1 MTHNGKKNTKK
12 IWRIQKLSLPLHRKQ
27 QKMVQTYG
35 AMVAQQ
41 ILVLLVEVRILI
53 GLQALRQKWR
63 RAFLLHK
70 QCRNCHFFL
79 CKETFYPKK
88 FLYKER
94 FLLPLPLL
102 QKTSGEQS
110 IGLLAATL
118 TNSRRTTHGNNLKR
132 IDTANIHTKNQTS
145 KQKCKIFYKK
155 WHLQTTQSIDKC
167 KCLYVYICYYQKY
180 MTEWRKIKPRRGV
193 ISKTCA

>member
-1 MTHNGKKNTKK
+1 MAKQ
-12 IWRIQKLSLPLHRKQ
+12 IQKKFGGFKKCPYLCSANSK
-27 QKMVQTYG
+27 KMVQTYG

-88 FLYKER
+88 FLCKER
-94 FLLPLPLL
+94 FLQKSFFIKKLL
-102 QKTSGEQS
+102 
-110 IGLLAATL
+110 
-118 TNSRRTTHGNNLKR
+118 
-132 IDTANIHTKNQTS
+132 
-145 KQKCKIFYKK
+145 
-155 WHLQTTQSIDKC
+155 
-167 KCLYVYICYYQKY
+167 
-180 MTEWRKIKPRRGV
+180 
-193 ISKTCA
+193 

>member
-70 QCRNCHFFL
+70 QCRNCHFFFFVKKHFTLKSFFTKKDFCEKSFFTKKDL
-79 CKETFYPKK
+79 CIFAV
-88 FLYKER
+88 
-94 FLLPLPLL
+94 
-102 QKTSGEQS
+102 G
-110 IGLLAATL
+110 
-118 TNSRRTTHGNNLKR
+118 
-132 IDTANIHTKNQTS
+132 QT
-145 KQKCKIFYKK
+145 
-155 WHLQTTQSIDKC
+155 
-167 KCLYVYICYYQKY
+167 
-180 MTEWRKIKPRRGV
+180 
-193 ISKTCA
+193 

>member
-94 FLLPLPLL
+94 FLQKSFFTKKDSPSPTSVPSILRKFHFRPLPLL
-102 QKTSGEQS
+102 QKNQ
-110 IGLLAATL
+110 
-118 TNSRRTTHGNNLKR
+118 RRA
-132 IDTANIHTKNQTS
+132 IPQT
-145 KQKCKIFYKK
+145 
-155 WHLQTTQSIDKC
+155 
-167 KCLYVYICYYQKY
+167 
-180 MTEWRKIKPRRGV
+180 PRRY
-193 ISKTCA
+193 TN

>member
-63 RAFLLHK
+63 RAFFVLII
-70 QCRNCHFFL
+70 FF
-79 CKETFYPKK
+79 Y
-88 FLYKER
+88 R
-94 FLLPLPLL
+94 
-102 QKTSGEQS
+102 
-110 IGLLAATL
+110 
-118 TNSRRTTHGNNLKR
+118 
-132 IDTANIHTKNQTS
+132 
-145 KQKCKIFYKK
+145 
-155 WHLQTTQSIDKC
+155 
-167 KCLYVYICYYQKY
+167 YQKY
-180 MTEWRKIKPRRGV
+180 QNVNRYDKGK
-193 ISKTCA
+193 

>member
-63 RAFLLHK
+63 RAFFVASEIQKLLFFSL
-70 QCRNCHFFL
+70 QRNIL
-79 CKETFYPKK
+79 SKK

-94 FLLPLPLL
+94 FL
-102 QKTSGEQS
+102 QKSFF
-110 IGLLAATL
+110 I
-118 TNSRRTTHGNNLKR
+118 
-132 IDTANIHTKNQTS
+132 
-145 KQKCKIFYKK
+145 KK
-155 WHLQTTQSIDKC
+155 D
-167 KCLYVYICYYQKY
+167 
-180 MTEWRKIKPRRGV
+180 
-193 ISKTCA
+193 